1 MYTQQQ
7 IIERFKNVHG
17 EKYDYS
23 KVKYTKLVN
32 SVTIICPIHGEFEQ
46 SPHSHLKGQGCPKCG
61 LESRIKKKTNTTVQF
76 IEKARKVHGDKYDYS
91 KVNYEKS
98 NIKVS
103 IICPEHG
110 EFWMK
115 PNTHLNGCGCPKCG
129 NAKKSQYKK
138 MTLLNFI
145 EKARKIHG
153 DKYDYSK
160 VKYVNNFTKTIIICP
175 EHGEFIQSP
184 DSHLTGHGC
193 PKCALEEQSKR
204 QTMTTQEFIKKAR
217 EVHGDKYD
225 YNKTIYKNIF
235 DKVAITCPI
244 HGDFLQKA
252 TYHLNGNGCQKCAA
266 EMTES
271 KGEIELR
278 EFIISLIGEK
288 NIVIHDRKILAGN
301 ELDIYIPSKSI
312 AFEYDGLYWHSEK
325 KKVDKNY
332 HLYKT
337 RMCNEI
343 GVRLI
348 HIFEDEWRDKKDI
361 CKSRISNI
369 LGVTENKIY
378 ARKCEIRK
386 VLGRESNEFL
396 IKNHIQGKINSNL
409 NFGLYY
415 QNELVSLMTFGQLRK
430 NLGGKPTLGSYELL
444 RFCNKLNTNVIGG
457 ASKLFK
463 YFLKEMS
470 PNEITSYADIRWSDG
485 NLYKALGFEYIH
497 SSSPNYFYII
507 NECRKNR
514 FGFRKNILISKYGCP
529 KEMSEHEFCYSNQWY
544 RIYDCG
550 SMKFIYRNLPK

>member
-7 IIERFKNVHG
+7 IIECFKSVHG

-32 SVTIICPIHGEFEQ
+32 NVTIICPIHGEFEQ

-61 LESRIKKKTNTTVQF
+61 LESRIKKKTNTTDQF

-98 NIKVS
+98 NIKVT

-115 PNTHLNGCGCPKCG
+115 PKTSPNGCGCPKCG
-129 NAKKSQYKK
+129 NAKKSQQK

-145 EKARKIHG
+145 EKARKLHG

-193 PKCALEEQSKR
+193 PKCALEEQSRR

-225 YNKTIYKNIF
+225 YNKTVYKNIF
-235 DKVAITCPI
+235 DKVVITCPI

-252 TYHLNGNGCQKCAA
+252 VYHLNGNGCQKCAA

-288 NIVIHDRKILAGN
+288 NIVAYDRKILAGN
-301 ELDIYIPSKSI
+301 
-312 AFEYDGLYWHSEK
+312 G
-325 KKVDKNY
+325 
-332 HLYKT
+332 
-337 RMCNEI
+337 
-343 GVRLI
+343 
-348 HIFEDEWRDKKDI
+348 
-361 CKSRISNI
+361 ISN
-369 LGVTENKIY
+369 T
-378 ARKCEIRK
+378 
-386 VLGRESNEFL
+386 
-396 IKNHIQGKINSNL
+396 
-409 NFGLYY
+409 
-415 QNELVSLMTFGQLRK
+415 
-430 NLGGKPTLGSYELL
+430 
-444 RFCNKLNTNVIGG
+444 
-457 ASKLFK
+457 
-463 YFLKEMS
+463 
-470 PNEITSYADIRWSDG
+470 
-485 NLYKALGFEYIH
+485 
-497 SSSPNYFYII
+497 
-507 NECRKNR
+507 
-514 FGFRKNILISKYGCP
+514 
-529 KEMSEHEFCYSNQWY
+529 
-544 RIYDCG
+544 
-550 SMKFIYRNLPK
+550 